1 MVIPPGYGDLGKS
14 AKDLFNKG
22 YNYGFFKLECKT
34 KASNGME
41 FTTSGNHNS
50 DSGKLSG
57 NLETK
62 YKWADYGLTF
72 TEKWNTDNV
81 LATEVTIEDQI
92 AKGQKLSFETSF
104 APNTGKMPRHVSAR
118 LIHRCDIG
126 KAKFTFNAQWREDW
140 NPNQKK
146 AGKIKTGYK
155 RDYINVNCD
164 VDFDFAGPTVH
175 GAGVLGYNGWLAGYQ
190 MSFDTSKSKLTKNNF
205 GVGYAGDDFA
215 LHTSVNAGSEFAG
228 SIHQKVNSN
237 VETGINLSWT
247 AGTNT
252 TRFGIAAK
260 YTVDKDCTLR
270 GKVSNTGQIGLG
282 YTQTLRDG
290 VQLTL
295 SALVDAKNINSGGH
309 KLGIGLDLDAK

>member
-104 APNTGKMPRHVSAR
+104 APNTG
-118 LIHRCDIG
+118 
-126 KAKFTFNAQWREDW
+126 
-140 NPNQKK
+140 KK